1 MGMLEKLKE
10 YLESEKGKKEAEE
23 YFNNIKIKRNM

>member
-23 YFNNIKIKRNM
+23 YFQHQRDE